1 MLLQRE
7 LSLRLA
13 PRRDIVFVTSGA
25 SDVWAK
31 CFPDAIAFRNRHC
44 NMSGST
50 SVAQRRVNRLY
61 TMPIPTSEPGTMNAA
76 PSAVQTTPRARHKF
90 PLPFPRLESLRSRIL
105 AFAVAAALLPAG
117 TMLGVFYTQ
126 NRRALEKKI
135 DEDLLSSS
143 AQSARATGVWLRE
156 RLYDLRVFAGSDEVV
171 ITLEHGARPVPGNAT
186 EGRLRDY
193 LVSLHERFSDFEK
206 LMVLDLDGKV
216 VATSATEVTPVPLP
230 ADWQQALKSDNQI
243 VGNAYWDPKSGRA
256 KLIVAVPA
264 QRADGRLLGA
274 FAAELNLA
282 PVQLLL
288 RSFAP
293 DSTGAVHLVNT
304 RGAAIASSDGVT
316 EQIIKNPLSP
326 PTMKKL
332 RERARAPFAYTSF
345 GGREVIGTLEYVP
358 QVSWL
363 VISEISGEAAFQQVR
378 RFRDVA
384 LLVIAFLLIAVTL
397 SAYRLGRLIA
407 RPLDRLTKA
416 AGEVAAGDLAV
427 DLPAAPGGG
436 EVGYLTDV
444 FNHMVYRLREG
455 RLELD
460 RINETLLKKNEELEL
475 LSTTDSLTGLSNHRS
490 LMQRLD
496 DEVARFKKDK
506 HGFSVL
512 VGDVDHFKQY
522 NDAFGHPA
530 GDEVLQRIA
539 EIMRGSTR
547 KGDCCARYG
556 GEEFVIVLPNTAIA
570 DALDTAEH
578 IRARVAAKK
587 FNGRKITLSIGVA
600 SFPEDADD
608 AETIIAVADEALY
621 QAKREGR
628 DRTVR
633 ARRLKKTG

>member
-1 MLLQRE
+1 M
-7 LSLRLA
+7 
-13 PRRDIVFVTSGA
+13 PVT
-25 SDVWAK
+25 
-31 CFPDAIAFRNRHC
+31 
-44 NMSGST
+44 T
-50 SVAQRRVNRLY
+50 
-61 TMPIPTSEPGTMNAA
+61 TEPGTINAA
-76 PSAVQTTPRARHKF
+76 QPATQTTPRARAKF
-90 PLPFPRLESLRSRIL
+90 PLPFPRFESLRSRIL
-105 AFAVAAALLPAG
+105 AFAVVAALLPAG

-135 DEDLLSSS
+135 NEDLLSGS
-143 AQSARATGVWLRE
+143 AQSARAAGVWLRE

-171 ITLEHGARPVPGNAT
+171 FSLDRGGRITAGSS

-193 LVSLHERFSDFEK
+193 LVSLHERFSDFET
-206 LMVLDLDGKV
+206 LMVLDLDGHV
-216 VATSATEVTPVPLP
+216 IASSAAQTPTVRLP
-230 ADWQQALKSDNQI
+230 ADWQQELKSENQI
-243 VGNAYWDPKSGRA
+243 VGEAYWDPTSKRA

-288 RSFAP
+288 RSFAL
-293 DSTGAVHLVNT
+293 DSTGAIHLVNV
-304 RGAAIASSDGVT
+304 RGNAIASSEGVS
-316 EQIIKNPLSP
+316 ENLIRNPMP
-326 PTMKKL
+326 APTMKKL
-332 RERARAPFAYTSF
+332 RERARAPFEYTSF
-345 GGREVIGTLEYVP
+345 NNRDVIGTLEYVP
-358 QVSWL
+358 QVSWA
-363 VISEISGEAAFQQVR
+363 VIAEISAEAAYLQVR

-384 LLVIAFLLIAVTL
+384 LGVIAFLLIAVTAA
-397 SAYRLGRLIA
+397 AYRLGRLIA

-416 AGEVAAGDLAV
+416 AGEVAAGDLTV
-427 DLPAAPGGG
+427 DLPPAQGGG

-444 FNHMVYRLREG
+444 FNHMVYRLRDG
-455 RLELD
+455 RDELD

-496 DEVARFKKDK
+496 QEVARFRKDK
-506 HGFSVL
+506 RGFSVL

-530 GDEVLQRIA
+530 GDEVLQTIA
-539 EIMRGSTR
+539 EIMRESTR
-547 KGDCCARYG
+547 KNDCCARYG
-556 GEEFVIVLPNTAIA
+556 GEEFVIVLPDTAAA

-587 FNGRKITLSIGVA
+587 FSGRKMTLSIGVA
-600 SFPEDADD
+600 TFPEDADD
-608 AETIIAVADEALY
+608 AEAIIAVADEALY

-633 ARRLKKTG
+633 AHRLKKTG

>member
-1 MLLQRE
+1 M
-7 LSLRLA
+7 
-13 PRRDIVFVTSGA
+13 PVT
-25 SDVWAK
+25 
-31 CFPDAIAFRNRHC
+31 N
-44 NMSGST
+44 T
-50 SVAQRRVNRLY
+50 
-61 TMPIPTSEPGTMNAA
+61 EPGTINAA
-76 PSAVQTTPRARHKF
+76 QPATQTTPRARAKF
-90 PLPFPRLESLRSRIL
+90 PLPFPRFESLRSRIL
-105 AFAVAAALLPAG
+105 AFAVVAALLPAG

-135 DEDLLSSS
+135 NEDLLSGS
-143 AQSARATGVWLRE
+143 AQSARAAGVWLRE

-171 ITLEHGARPVPGNAT
+171 FSLDRGGRITAGSN

-193 LVSLHERFSDFEK
+193 LVSLHERFSDFET
-206 LMVLDLDGKV
+206 LMVLDLDGRV
-216 VATSATEVTPVPLP
+216 VASSAAQAPTLRLP
-230 ADWQQALKSDNQI
+230 ADWQQELKAENQI
-243 VGNAYWDPKSGRA
+243 VGEAYWDPTSKRA

-288 RSFAP
+288 RSFAL
-293 DSTGAVHLVNT
+293 DSTGAIHLVNV
-304 RGAAIASSDGVT
+304 RGNAIASSEGVS
-316 EQIIKNPLSP
+316 ENLIRNPMP
-326 PTMKKL
+326 GPTMKKL
-332 RERARAPFAYTSF
+332 RERARAPFEYTSF
-345 GGREVIGTLEYVP
+345 NNRDVIGTLEYVP
-358 QVSWL
+358 QVSWA
-363 VISEISGEAAFQQVR
+363 VIAEISAEAAYLQVR

-384 LLVIAFLLIAVTL
+384 LGVIAFLLIAVTAA
-397 SAYRLGRLIA
+397 AYRLGRLIA

-416 AGEVAAGDLAV
+416 AGEVAAGDLTV
-427 DLPAAPGGG
+427 DLPPAQGGG

-444 FNHMVYRLREG
+444 FNHMVYRLRDG
-455 RLELD
+455 RDELD

-496 DEVARFKKDK
+496 QEVARFRKDK
-506 HGFSVL
+506 RGFSVL

-530 GDEVLQRIA
+530 GDEVLQTIA
-539 EIMRGSTR
+539 EIMRESTR
-547 KGDCCARYG
+547 KNDCCARYG
-556 GEEFVIVLPNTAIA
+556 GEEFVIVLPDTAAA

-587 FNGRKITLSIGVA
+587 FSGRKMTLSIGVA
-600 SFPEDADD
+600 TFPEDADD
-608 AETIIAVADEALY
+608 AEAIIAVADEALY

-633 ARRLKKTG
+633 AHRLKKTG

>member
-1 MLLQRE
+1 M
-7 LSLRLA
+7 
-13 PRRDIVFVTSGA
+13 PVT
-25 SDVWAK
+25 
-31 CFPDAIAFRNRHC
+31 
-44 NMSGST
+44 
-50 SVAQRRVNRLY
+50 
-61 TMPIPTSEPGTMNAA
+61 TSEPGTINAA
-76 PSAVQTTPRARHKF
+76 APASQTTPRARAKF

-135 DEDLLSSS
+135 NEDLLSGS

-171 ITLEHGARPVPGNAT
+171 VTLDRGPRGVPVSPT

-206 LMVLDLDGKV
+206 LMVLDLDGNV
-216 VATSATEVTPVPLP
+216 VATSASEVTKVRLP
-230 ADWQQALKSDNQI
+230 ADWQSTLRADNQI
-243 VGNAYWDPKSGRA
+243 VGDAYWDPRTRRA

-288 RSFAP
+288 RSFAL
-293 DSTGAVHLVNT
+293 DSTGAIHLVNT
-304 RGAAIASSDGVT
+304 RGGAIASSDGVS
-316 EQIIKNPLSP
+316 EQMIKYPMTPS
-326 PTMKKL
+326 TMKKL
-332 RERARAPFAYTSF
+332 RERARAPFSYTSF
-345 GGREVIGTLEYVP
+345 GGRDVIGTLEYVP
-358 QVSWL
+358 QVNWA
-363 VISEISGEAAFQQVR
+363 VIAEISSEAAYLQVR

-384 LLVIAFLLIAVTL
+384 LMVILFLLIAVTAA
-397 SAYRLGRLIA
+397 SYRLGRLIA

-455 RLELD
+455 RAELD
-460 RINETLLKKNEELEL
+460 QANETLRKKNEELEL

-496 DEVARFKKDK
+496 DEVARFRKD
-506 HGFSVL
+506 HRGFSVL

-530 GDEVLQRIA
+530 GDEVLQTIA
-539 EIMRGSTR
+539 EIMRDSTR

-556 GEEFVIVLPNTAIA
+556 GEEFVIVLPDTAIA

-587 FNGRKITLSIGVA
+587 FNGRKMTLSIGVA

-608 AETIIAVADEALY
+608 AESIIAVADEALY

-633 ARRLKKTG
+633 ARRLQKTG

>member
-1 MLLQRE
+1 
-7 LSLRLA
+7 
-13 PRRDIVFVTSGA
+13 
-25 SDVWAK
+25 
-31 CFPDAIAFRNRHC
+31 
-44 NMSGST
+44 
-50 SVAQRRVNRLY
+50 
-61 TMPIPTSEPGTMNAA
+61 MPATTAEPGTINAA
-76 PSAVQTTPRARHKF
+76 KPASQITPRARAKF
-90 PLPFPRLESLRSRIL
+90 PVPFPKFESLRSRIL

-135 DEDLLSSS
+135 NEDLLSGS

-171 ITLEHGARPVPGNAT
+171 ITLDRGGRITVTPGA
-186 EGRLRDY
+186 GRLHDY

-206 LMVLDLDGKV
+206 LMVLDLDGNV
-216 VATSATEVTPVPLP
+216 IATSSPDVAKVPLP
-230 ADWQQALKSDNQI
+230 ADWQQTLKADNQI
-243 VGNAYWDPKSGRA
+243 VGEPYWDPVAKRA

-293 DSTGAVHLVNT
+293 DSSGAIHLVNT
-304 RGAAIASSDGVT
+304 KGSIIASSDGVT
-316 EQIIKNPLSP
+316 EALIKSP
-326 PTMKKL
+326 MSAPTMKKL
-332 RERARAPFAYTSF
+332 RERARAPFEYNSF
-345 GGREVIGTLEYVP
+345 RDRDVIGTLEYVP
-358 QVSWL
+358 QVNWA
-363 VISEISGEAAFQQVR
+363 VIAEQSAESAYLQVR

-384 LLVIAFLLIAVTL
+384 LGVILFLLIAVTL
-397 SAYRLGRLIA
+397 SAYRLGMLIA

-416 AGEVAAGDLAV
+416 AGEVAAGDLTV

-444 FNHMVYRLREG
+444 FNHMVYRLRDG
-455 RLELD
+455 RAELD
-460 RINETLLKKNEELEL
+460 RINETLRKKNDELEL
-475 LSTTDSLTGLSNHRS
+475 LSTTDSLTGLANHRS
-490 LMQRLD
+490 LMKRLD
-496 DEVARFKKDK
+496 DEVARFRKERK
-506 HGFSVL
+506 GFSVL

-530 GDEVLQRIA
+530 GDEVLQTIG
-539 EIMRGSTR
+539 EIMRDSTR
-547 KGDCCARYG
+547 KTDCCARYG
-556 GEEFVIVLPNTAIA
+556 GEEFVIVLPDTAVA
-570 DALDTAEH
+570 DAMDTAEH

-587 FNGRKITLSIGVA
+587 FNGRKMTLSIGVA
-600 SFPEDADD
+600 TFPEDADD
-608 AETIIAVADEALY
+608 AEAIIAVADEALY

-633 ARRLKKTG
+633 ARRLAKTG

>member
-1 MLLQRE
+1 MD
-7 LSLRLA
+7 A
-13 PRRDIVFVTSGA
+13 P
-25 SDVWAK
+25 
-31 CFPDAIAFRNRHC
+31 
-44 NMSGST
+44 
-50 SVAQRRVNRLY
+50 Q
-61 TMPIPTSEPGTMNAA
+61 
-76 PSAVQTTPRARHKF
+76 SAGPTTPRARNKF

-171 ITLEHGARPVPGNAT
+171 ITLEHGAGKTPSSPT

-206 LMVLDLDGKV
+206 LMVLDLDGNV
-216 VATSATEVTPVPLP
+216 IATSAGEVTKVPLP
-230 ADWQQALKSDNQI
+230 ADWQASLKSDNQI
-243 VGNAYWDPKSGRA
+243 VGDAYWDPKSGRA

-282 PVQLLL
+282 PVQMLL

-293 DSTGAVHLVNT
+293 DSTGAIHLVNL
-304 RGAAIASSDGVT
+304 RGAAIASSDRMSD
-316 EQIIKNPLSP
+316 QLIKNPIP
-326 PTMKKL
+326 AATMKKL
-332 RERARAPFAYTSF
+332 KERARAPFAFTSF
-345 GGREVIGTLEYVP
+345 GGRDVIGTLEYVP
-358 QVSWL
+358 QVNWL
-363 VISEISGEAAFQQVR
+363 VISEISGEAAFQQVS
-378 RFRDVA
+378 RFRDAA
-384 LLVIAFLLIAVTL
+384 LLVIALLLAGVTL
-397 SAYRLGRLIA
+397 AAYRLGRLIS

-436 EVGYLTDV
+436 EIGYLTEV

-455 RLELD
+455 RIELD

-490 LMQRLD
+490 LMKRLD
-496 DEVARFKKDK
+496 DEVARFKKGK
-506 HGFSVL
+506 HFFSVL

-530 GDEVLQRIA
+530 GDEVLQMIA
-539 EIMRGSTR
+539 EIMRDSTR
-547 KGDCCARYG
+547 KVDCCARYG
-556 GEEFVIVLPNTAIA
+556 GEEFVIVLPDTAIA

-608 AETIIAVADEALY
+608 AEAIIAIADEALY

>member
-1 MLLQRE
+1 M
-7 LSLRLA
+7 
-13 PRRDIVFVTSGA
+13 PA
-25 SDVWAK
+25 STV
-31 CFPDAIAFRNRHC
+31 
-44 NMSGST
+44 
-50 SVAQRRVNRLY
+50 
-61 TMPIPTSEPGTMNAA
+61 EPGTINAA
-76 PSAVQTTPRARHKF
+76 RPATQTTPRARAKF
-90 PLPFPRLESLRSRIL
+90 PVPFPRFESLRSRIL
-105 AFAVAAALLPAG
+105 AFAVAAALLPAS
-117 TMLGVFYTQ
+117 TMLGVFYAQ

-135 DEDLLSSS
+135 NEDLLSGS

-171 ITLEHGARPVPGNAT
+171 ITLDRTSRPASSPT

-206 LMVLDLDGKV
+206 LIVLDLDGNV
-216 VATSATEVTPVPLP
+216 VATSAPEVTKVPLP

-243 VGNAYWDPKSGRA
+243 VGDPYWDPVAKRA

-293 DSTGAVHLVNT
+293 DSSGSIHLVNT
-304 RGAAIASSDGVT
+304 RGALIASSDGVN
-316 EQIIKNPLSP
+316 EVLIKYPMP
-326 PTMKKL
+326 AATMKKL
-332 RERARAPFAYTSF
+332 RERARAPFGYSSF
-345 GGREVIGTLEYVP
+345 RDRDVIGTLEYVP
-358 QVSWL
+358 QVNWAVLAEMSA
-363 VISEISGEAAFQQVR
+363 EAAYLQVR

-384 LLVIAFLLIAVTL
+384 LGVIVFLLIAVTL

-416 AGEVAAGDLAV
+416 AGEVAAGDLTV

-436 EVGYLTDV
+436 EIGYLTDV
-444 FNHMVYRLREG
+444 FNHMVYRLRDG
-455 RLELD
+455 RAELD
-460 RINETLLKKNEELEL
+460 RINETLRKKNEELEL

-490 LMQRLD
+490 LMKRLD
-496 DEVARFKKDK
+496 DEVARFRKDRK
-506 HGFSVL
+506 GFSVL

-530 GDEVLQRIA
+530 GDEVLQTISD
-539 EIMRGSTR
+539 IMRDSTR
-547 KGDCCARYG
+547 KTDCCARYG
-556 GEEFVIVLPNTAIA
+556 GEEFVIVLPDTTVA
-570 DALDTAEH
+570 DAMDTAEH

-587 FNGRKITLSIGVA
+587 FNGRKMTLSIGVA
-600 SFPEDADD
+600 TFPEDADD
-608 AETIIAVADEALY
+608 AEAIIAVADEALY

-633 ARRLKKTG
+633 ARRLAKTG

>member
-1 MLLQRE
+1 M
-7 LSLRLA
+7 
-13 PRRDIVFVTSGA
+13 PVT
-25 SDVWAK
+25 
-31 CFPDAIAFRNRHC
+31 
-44 NMSGST
+44 
-50 SVAQRRVNRLY
+50 
-61 TMPIPTSEPGTMNAA
+61 TSEPGTINAA
-76 PSAVQTTPRARHKF
+76 APATQTTPRARAKF

-135 DEDLLSSS
+135 NEDLLSGS
-143 AQSARATGVWLRE
+143 AQSARASGVWLRE

-171 ITLEHGARPVPGNAT
+171 VTLEHGARVAPTTPT

-193 LVSLHERFSDFEK
+193 LVSLHERFSDFER

-216 VATSATEVTPVPLP
+216 VATSANEVSTVSLP
-230 ADWQQALKSDNQI
+230 PDWQSALRSDNQI
-243 VGNAYWDPKSGRA
+243 VGDAYWDPKSKRA

-288 RSFAP
+288 RSFAA
-293 DSTGAVHLVNT
+293 DSTGRIHLVNIK
-304 RGAAIASSDGVT
+304 GAMIASSDGATEDLVT
-316 EQIIKNPLSP
+316 HPMP
-326 PTMKKL
+326 AATMKNL
-332 RERARAPFAYTSF
+332 RERARAPFPYSSF
-345 GGREVIGTLEYVP
+345 GGRDVIGTLEYVP
-358 QVSWL
+358 QVNWA
-363 VISEISGEAAFQQVR
+363 VIAEISSEAAYLQVR

-384 LLVIAFLLIAVTL
+384 LAVIAFLLVAVTL

-416 AGEVAAGDLAV
+416 ASEVAAGDLTV

-444 FNHMVYRLREG
+444 FNHMVYRLRDG
-455 RLELD
+455 RAELD
-460 RINETLLKKNEELEL
+460 RINETLRTKNEELEL

-490 LMQRLD
+490 LMNRLD
-496 DEVARFKKDK
+496 SEVARFKKDK
-506 HGFSVL
+506 RGFSVL

-530 GDEVLQRIA
+530 GDEVLQTIA
-539 EIMRGSTR
+539 EIMRDSTR

-556 GEEFVIVLPNTAIA
+556 GEEFVIVLPDTAIA

-587 FNGRKITLSIGVA
+587 FNGRKMTLSIGVA
-600 SFPEDADD
+600 SYPEDADD
-608 AETIIAVADEALY
+608 AEAIIAVADEALY

>member
-1 MLLQRE
+1 M
-7 LSLRLA
+7 
-13 PRRDIVFVTSGA
+13 PVT
-25 SDVWAK
+25 
-31 CFPDAIAFRNRHC
+31 
-44 NMSGST
+44 
-50 SVAQRRVNRLY
+50 
-61 TMPIPTSEPGTMNAA
+61 TSEPGSINAA
-76 PSAVQTTPRARHKF
+76 APATQTTPRARAKF

-105 AFAVAAALLPAG
+105 AFAVAAALLPAS

-135 DEDLLSSS
+135 NEDLLSGS
-143 AQSARATGVWLRE
+143 AQSARASGVWLRE

-171 ITLEHGARPVPGNAT
+171 VTLERGGHLPGSSPT

-206 LMVLDLDGKV
+206 LMVLDLDGNV
-216 VATSATEVTPVPLP
+216 VATSAPEVSRVPLP
-230 ADWQQALKSDNQI
+230 ADWQGALRSDNQI
-243 VGNAYWDPKSGRA
+243 VGDAYWDPKAKRA

-288 RSFAP
+288 RSFAA
-293 DSTGAVHLVNT
+293 DSTGRIHLVNI
-304 RGAAIASSDGVT
+304 RGAPIASSDGIT
-316 EQIIKNPLSP
+316 EQLVKNPMP
-326 PTMKKL
+326 PATMKRL
-332 RERARAPFAYTSF
+332 RERARAPFSYTSF
-345 GGREVIGTLEYVP
+345 GGRDVIGTLEYVP
-358 QVSWL
+358 QVNWA
-363 VISEISGEAAFQQVR
+363 VIAEISSEAAYLQVR

-384 LLVIAFLLIAVTL
+384 LAVIAFLLVAVTA

-416 AGEVAAGDLAV
+416 AGEVAAGDLNV

-444 FNHMVYRLREG
+444 FNHMVYRLRDG
-455 RLELD
+455 RAELD
-460 RINETLLKKNEELEL
+460 RINETLRKKNEELEL

-490 LMQRLD
+490 LMNRLD
-496 DEVARFKKDK
+496 FEVARFKKDK
-506 HGFSVL
+506 KGFSVL

-530 GDEVLQRIA
+530 GDEVLQTIA
-539 EIMRGSTR
+539 EIMRDSTR
-547 KGDCCARYG
+547 KNDCCARYG
-556 GEEFVIVLPNTAIA
+556 GEEFVIVLPDTAIA

-587 FNGRKITLSIGVA
+587 FNGRKMTLSIGVA

-608 AETIIAVADEALY
+608 AEAIIAVADEALY

>member
-1 MLLQRE
+1 M
-7 LSLRLA
+7 
-13 PRRDIVFVTSGA
+13 PVT
-25 SDVWAK
+25 
-31 CFPDAIAFRNRHC
+31 
-44 NMSGST
+44 
-50 SVAQRRVNRLY
+50 
-61 TMPIPTSEPGTMNAA
+61 TSEPGTINAA
-76 PSAVQTTPRARHKF
+76 APASETTPRARAKF

-135 DEDLLSSS
+135 NEDLLSGS

-171 ITLEHGARPVPGNAT
+171 VTLDRGPRATAPSSPT

-206 LMVLDLDGKV
+206 LMVLDLDGNV
-216 VATSATEVTPVPLP
+216 VATSASEVSKVPLP
-230 ADWQQALKSDNQI
+230 ADWQSTLRSDNQI
-243 VGNAYWDPKSGRA
+243 VGDAYWDPKTRRA

-293 DSTGAVHLVNT
+293 DSAGAIHLVNVK
-304 RGAAIASSDGVT
+304 GAPIASSDGVT
-316 EQIIKNPLSP
+316 EQLIKSP
-326 PTMKKL
+326 MPPITMKRL
-332 RERARAPFAYTSF
+332 RERARAPFSYTSF
-345 GGREVIGTLEYVP
+345 GGRDVIGTLEYVP
-358 QVSWL
+358 QVNWA
-363 VISEISGEAAFQQVR
+363 VIAEISSEAAYLQVR
-378 RFRDVA
+378 HFRDVA
-384 LLVIAFLLIAVTL
+384 LLVILFLLLAVTAA
-397 SAYRLGRLIA
+397 SYRLGRFIA
-407 RPLDRLTKA
+407 KPLDRLTKA

-455 RLELD
+455 RAELD
-460 RINETLLKKNEELEL
+460 RINETLRKKNEELEL

-490 LMQRLD
+490 LMKRLD
-496 DEVARFKKDK
+496 DEVARFRKD
-506 HGFSVL
+506 HRGFSVL

-530 GDEVLQRIA
+530 GDEVLQTIA
-539 EIMRGSTR
+539 EIMRDSTR
-547 KGDCCARYG
+547 KVDCCARYG
-556 GEEFVIVLPNTAIA
+556 GEEFVIVLPDTAIA

-587 FNGRKITLSIGVA
+587 FNGRKMTLSIGVA

-608 AETIIAVADEALY
+608 AESIIAVADEALY

-633 ARRLKKTG
+633 ARRLQKTG